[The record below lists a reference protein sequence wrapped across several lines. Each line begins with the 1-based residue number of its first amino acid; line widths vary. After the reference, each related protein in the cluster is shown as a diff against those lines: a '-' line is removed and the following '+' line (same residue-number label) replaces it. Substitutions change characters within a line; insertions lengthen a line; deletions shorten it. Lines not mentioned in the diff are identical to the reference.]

1 MGECQRTSSSA
12 ARRRLQQIVR
22 HASRPGARGLLLLL
36 APPAGVSELLRQ
48 SFDELFNQRGRVV
61 PIYFALT
68 RNDVTAVEAA
78 RQFFQTFIRQCVA
91 FRRNDPALCESPLT
105 LNDLVELA
113 APPGLR
119 MDRATG
125 RVV

>member
-1 MGECQRTSSSA
+1 MEKRRILGRVSA
-12 ARRRLQQIVR
+12 YEFIGLAAELQQIVR

-48 SFDELFNQRGRVV
+48 SFDELFNQRGKVV
-61 PIYFALT
+61 PVYFALT

-91 FRRNDPALCESPLT
+91 FRRNDPKLCESPLT

-113 APPGLR
+113 APP
-119 MDRATG
+119 DYEWI
-125 RVV
+125 